1 MKQPRKLSC
10 RQLNLLE
17 SEIAMR
23 VDERIR
29 GDVIDAIADLLLEA
43 LGAVPNE
50 LAEVRSESE
59 D

>member
-1 MKQPRKLSC
+1 VKQPRKVSC
-10 RQLNLLE
+10 RQLKLLE

-29 GDVIDAIADLLLEA
+29 GEVIEAIADLLLET

-50 LAEVRSESE
+50 SAEVRSESE

>member
-1 MKQPRKLSC
+1 VKQPRKVSC
-10 RQLNLLE
+10 RQLKLLE
-17 SEIAMR
+17 SEITMR

-29 GDVIDAIADLLLEA
+29 GEVIHAIADLLLEA

-50 LAEVRSESE
+50 SAEVRSEPE